1 MVGTLNQTIFV
12 IPFCPIDFFFILALL
27 FQRLSEISACDPDL
41 ESNIDYLSP
50 TFLIILKLLKT
61 FLFFGCPVAYGVNE
75 PQLQPKPQLQQCW
88 ILNPQS
94 WARDLTCVPGLL
106 RHCQSCC
113 ATAGATKKQ
122 IYFVIFFF
130 SHTRSIQK
138 FPGQE
143 SNLNHSSDNAESLT
157 TRPPGNS

>member
-1 MVGTLNQTIFV
+1 MAKLDPLRWAGDQTHASAVTQAAAVRFLTDGTMVGTLNQTIFV

-75 PQLQPKPQLQQCW
+75 PQLQPKPQL
-88 ILNPQS
+88 
-94 WARDLTCVPGLL
+94 
-106 RHCQSCC
+106 
-113 ATAGATKKQ
+113 
-122 IYFVIFFF
+122 
-130 SHTRSIQK
+130 
-138 FPGQE
+138 
-143 SNLNHSSDNAESLT
+143 
-157 TRPPGNS
+157 